1 MRRLVLTLA
10 LVYRFVAP
18 LAAIVLPMLL
28 VRSRTAVLLWIG
40 IGFVI
45 YAAWGA
51 LGHLL
56 GWLHIRCAW
65 QSLHHVKMDPDHPDR
80 SAPRESEV
88 WGIWLIFTV
97 LGIVMIVVS
106 QTI

>member
-10 LVYRFVAP
+10 LVYRFIAP

-28 VRSRTAVLLWIG
+28 RI
-40 IGFVI
+40 
-45 YAAWGA
+45 
-51 LGHLL
+51 
-56 GWLHIRCAW
+56 
-65 QSLHHVKMDPDHPDR
+65 
-80 SAPRESEV
+80 
-88 WGIWLIFTV
+88 V

>member
-40 IGFVI
+40 IGFV
-45 YAAWGA
+45 
-51 LGHLL
+51 
-56 GWLHIRCAW
+56 
-65 QSLHHVKMDPDHPDR
+65 
-80 SAPRESEV
+80 
-88 WGIWLIFTV
+88 
-97 LGIVMIVVS
+97 MIVVS
-106 QTI
+106 LTI